1 MNINAEKA
9 TLLSLHKAYNKCLKE
24 RLDQWLADGQARLEN
39 EWCVE
44 QRSAYMEHM
53 RNHVPVEYENLK
65 KLEERMF

>member
-1 MNINAEKA
+1 MNTNVEKSS
-9 TLLSLHKAYNKCLKE
+9 LLSLHAAYNKCLKE
-24 RLDQWLADGQARLEN
+24 RLDQWLGGGQDQLEN

-53 RNHVPVEYENLK
+53 RNEVPVEYENLR